1 MTDTRDVGDGYP
13 IRYEARDPDTST
25 LTDATVAL
33 SITSP
38 LGVVTTPTP
47 VHSGTG
53 LYDYT
58 IAGSAAGPWF
68 WHWAVSGTI
77 ADNAYG
83 SVLFADPAP
92 ATLATLQDVKDF
104 LKITDTNDDA
114 ELAMR
119 LRAGSRRVRWDCGRS
134 FEVSAVAT
142 SRIYRPQH
150 PTLLVIDDIASTDGL
165 VVEIGRGT
173 SWTAVDVDGLDAL
186 PENAEA
192 DGRAVEMLCRTDG
205 VWPVFGNLRV
215 RVTAPPGWL
224 AVPEDIVTATC
235 IASSRL
241 FRRKDSL
248 DGIVGNSDYGP
259 IRVSRY
265 DADYDNLIHPY
276 VRPRP

>member
-13 IRYEARDPDTST
+13 IRYEARDVDTGE

-33 SITSP
+33 TLTSAA
-38 LGVVTTPTP
+38 GVTTPTP
-47 VHSGTG
+47 VHAGTG

-58 IAGSAAGPWF
+58 IPLTTSGSWF
-68 WHWAVSGTI
+68 WQWDVSGAV
-77 ADNAYG
+77 ADIAYG
-83 SVLFADPAP
+83 SVLAMDPAP
-92 ATLATLQDVKDF
+92 STLATLADVKEF
-104 LKITDTNDDA
+104 LKITDTRDDA
-114 ELAMR
+114 ELATR
-119 LRAGSRRVRWDCGRS
+119 LRAGSRRVRLDCGRT
-134 FEVSAVAT
+134 FEVSNTVVTRTYRAT
-142 SRIYRPQH
+142 H
-150 PTLLVIDDIASTDGL
+150 PELLVVDDIASLDGL
-165 VVEIGRGT
+165 VVELGRGT
-173 SWTAVDVDGLDAL
+173 SWTALDVDGLDVF

-192 DGRAVEMLCRTDG
+192 DGRAIEVLQRTDG
-205 VWPVFGNLRV
+205 VWPVWGSRRV
-215 RVTAPPGWL
+215 RITARPGWL

-241 FRRKDSL
+241 FRRKDAV